1 MSDESDMEQSS
12 SDMNVASWLSR
23 ATLDVSVSFL
33 QSATTS
39 VTGELIPDS
48 RLGSEEVQKLVYEAK

>member
-12 SDMNVASWLSR
+12 SDMNVAPWLSR

-33 QSATTS
+33 SSAATS
-39 VTGELIPDS
+39 VTGELI
-48 RLGSEEVQKLVYEAK
+48 LF

>member
-1 MSDESDMEQSS
+1 MSDGGDIEQSS

-33 QSATTS
+33 SFATIL
-39 VTGELIPDS
+39 VTAHSDS
-48 RLGSEEVQKLVYEAK
+48 HLGSEEVGSLAHQAE